1 MGALSLCLILRAI
14 FHPPVEHWAH
24 AIAMPKIYSTSQTH
38 AHTNVGM
45 KQKYKKKRFVAWAE
59 ANNPRPDCEQT
70 TVILIIKK
78 KENKK

>member
-45 KQKYKKKRFVAWAE
+45 KQKYKKKGLSPE
-59 ANNPRPDCEQT
+59 LRPITPGQT
-70 TVILIIKK
+70 V
-78 KENKK
+78 NKRQ